1 MEKYNSN
8 CYGFVYAGLINSE
21 DEFFKWR
28 EDLKLWKVIKKWSI
42 SDCIENISDEIM
54 EVFSDDSRHIS
65 VIELFDGNGMSQ
77 HVAFLTQDNKIY
89 DQDGPDGDIR
99 NGNITL
105 DTLLDEYSNKFTR
118 HELWKLSFEIH
129 ELNEEEEKN
138 VGNFI
143 NNL

>member
-8 CYGFVYAGLINSE
+8 CYGFVYAGLVNSE

-42 SDCIENISDEIM
+42 SDCVENTSDEIM
-54 EVFSDDSRHIS
+54 EVFDFSHKHIS
-65 VIELFDGNGMSQ
+65 VIELFDWDGMSQ

-105 DTLLDEYSNKFTR
+105 DTLLLEYVDKFTA
-118 HELWKLSFEIH
+118 HELGKLSFEIH
-129 ELNEEEEKN
+129 ELNNEQEKN
-138 VGNFI
+138 VEEFI